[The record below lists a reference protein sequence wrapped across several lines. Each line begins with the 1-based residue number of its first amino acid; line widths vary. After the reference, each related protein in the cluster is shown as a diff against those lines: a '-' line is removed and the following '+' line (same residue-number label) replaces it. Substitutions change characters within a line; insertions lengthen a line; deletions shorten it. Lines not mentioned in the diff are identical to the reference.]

1 MKLFTYL
8 LIVYLLV
15 DWNPYS
21 LPFGIVLPFLF
32 IVLLFGCIAG
42 LLHFISVFTENLFLD
57 FIPLSFFHLIVGVIG
72 EEVQIIFNL

>member
-1 MKLFTYL
+1 MKLVTYL

-21 LPFGIVLPFLF
+21 LPFGIVLTFLF
-32 IVLLFGCIAG
+32 IVLLFGCISG